1 MITPQTDSM
10 DRAAKAVGELI
21 DPLAEALDRMD
32 LNLSA
37 LEPDAI
43 TAAMKMLGHC
53 SEGTASEMRAI
64 ELIQA
69 DLAKHLACHL
79 AKTAEWFDLNIRQ
92 SEDGGWFLDLWAKG
106 GQVQRRT
113 FATPAEARAAGD
125 TLCDFLR
132 LRGGCDYSYEIPAS
146 DHVGHEPEL
155 PF

>member
-1 MITPQTDSM
+1 MITLSNDSM

-21 DPLAEALDRMD
+21 DPLAGALDRMD

-43 TAAMKMLGHC
+43 TAAMKMLARC
-53 SEGTASEMRAI
+53 TEGTASEMRATDLI
-64 ELIQA
+64 NVELEKL
-69 DLAKHLACHL
+69 LARHL

-92 SEDGGWFLDLWAKG
+92 SEDGGWYLDLWAKG
-106 GQVQRRT
+106 GQVQRRNYST
-113 FATPAEARAAGD
+113 HAEAKAAGD

-146 DHVGHEPEL
+146 DQVGHLPEL

>member
-1 MITPQTDSM
+1 MSTLSNDSM

-21 DPLAEALDRMD
+21 DPLAGAFSRMD

-43 TAAMKMLGHC
+43 TAAMKMLGRC

-64 ELIQA
+64 EVIQA
-69 DLAKHLACHL
+69 ELEKHLARHL
-79 AKTAEWFDLNIRQ
+79 AKTADWFDLNICQ
-92 SEDGGWFLDLWAKG
+92 SEGGGWFLDLWAKG
-106 GQVQRRT
+106 GKVQRRT
-113 FATPAEARAAGD
+113 FKTPAEARAAGD

-132 LRGGCDYSYEIPAS
+132 LRGECDYSYEIPAS
-146 DHVGHEPEL
+146 DQVGHKPEL